1 MRARNPEDLHRLFAA
16 ALNAG
21 DRDALMSLYEPDA
34 TLVPQPG
41 QAAIGKAA
49 IRGALAGTA
58 DLAIGEGVLHPSLA
72 AWIGDATPPELRGV
86 VMGGYAT
93 ANDLGGATGPIVGY
107 AVAAALGFAW
117 AYGLCVALMATALVA
132 VAIGQPGRGSGVPPP
147 RRSGPILRSY

>member
-49 IRGALAGTA
+49 IREAL
-58 DLAIGEGVLHPSLA
+58 
-72 AWIGDATPPELRGV
+72 
-86 VMGGYAT
+86 VMAGYAT

-107 AVAAALGFAW
+107 
-117 AYGLCVALMATALVA
+117 
-132 VAIGQPGRGSGVPPP
+132 
-147 RRSGPILRSY
+147 